1 MILFDLYEG
10 KAGETL
16 QRKKAV
22 EPRGPPSTRQRHPDV
37 P

>member
-10 KAGETL
+10 KAGEIL

-22 EPRGPPSTRQRHPDV
+22 APPSLPSTRQRHPDV